1 MKLFSYFLIL
11 FFILSFNFSLRAEE
25 VKNPNVAGAFYP
37 DNPEELSLMIDRFLK
52 EVNPSSIKGEI
63 FGLILPHA
71 GYIYS
76 GRTASFGYKLIKD
89 KPYTTIIIIGPS
101 HYYGFKGISIYPE
114 GKFRI
119 PLGDI
124 EIDKEFTKKILF
136 KDRYIIFEPKAFE
149 KEHSVEVQLPFLR
162 RVLGDF
168 KIVPVV
174 MGEMDLEILKRF
186 VLILKEAVGERKD
199 ILVIASSDMYHGYD
213 YQLCSLIDNLTLN
226 YLKNM
231 DVEGLHKAILEG
243 KAQLC
248 GAWPVLTLLMLAK
261 ELGHQKLEVLNYTN
275 SAEVTGNKTKGF
287 WTVGYS
293 SCVIDNEKMEADMFN
308 KEQKKKL
315 LEIARR
321 AIEYYLKTGKRIE
334 IEETDPDLSKNMGA
348 FVTLH
353 KYGQLRGCIGNL
365 IGEKPLYL
373 TVAEMAVESAV
384 DDPRFPPLKLEELKD
399 VEIEISVLSPLER
412 IDDPEKIILGKHG
425 VLVRKGFRSGV
436 FLPQVAE
443 ETGWSKEEFLS
454 YLCSHKAG
462 LPPYAW
468 KEKDTELYIFTAEVF
483 SEKDL
488 K

>member
-1 MKLFSYFLIL
+1 M
-11 FFILSFNFSLRAEE
+11 
-25 VKNPNVAGAFYP
+25 
-37 DNPEELSLMIDRFLK
+37 
-52 EVNPSSIKGEI
+52 
-63 FGLILPHA
+63 
-71 GYIYS
+71 
-76 GRTASFGYKLIKD
+76 
-89 KPYTTIIIIGPS
+89 GPS

-124 EIDKEFTKKILF
+124 EIDKEFTKKLLF
-136 KDRYIIFEPKAFE
+136 RDKDIIFEPRAFE
-149 KEHSVEVQLPFLR
+149 EEHSVEVQLPFLKK
-162 RVLGDF
+162 VLSDF

-174 MGEMDLEILKRF
+174 MGYNDLEILKRF
-186 VLILKEAVGERKD
+186 VSLLKEAIGQRKD

-213 YQLCSLIDNLTLN
+213 YELCSLVDKMSLS
-226 YLKNM
+226 YLKSM
-231 DVEGLHKAILEG
+231 DVENLYKAILEE
-243 KAQLC
+243 KVQFC
-248 GAWPVLTLLMLAK
+248 GAWPVLALIMLAK

-275 SAEVTGNKTKGF
+275 SSEVTGNKIKGT

-293 SCVIDNEKMEADMFN
+293 SCVIDNEKTEANMFN
-308 KEQKKKL
+308 REQKKKL
-315 LEIARR
+315 LEIARK

-334 IEETDPDLSKNMGA
+334 VNQPDDPVLSKNMGA

-373 TVAEMAVESAV
+373 TVIDMAIESAV

-399 VEIEISVLSPLER
+399 IEIEISVLSPLEK
-412 IDDPEKIILGKHG
+412 IDDPKDIILGKHG

-483 SEKDL
+483 SEKEL